1 MIKLEDM
8 SVEEF
13 LSKCKELIEK
23 DAYSLVSRKENEK
36 DPYKALIQ
44 LGWLVEDFIHFLLD
58 ELVPGDYFRG
68 PSDEK
73 DKNYPSGIIYEF
85 KKKINEDNYYI
96 KLKLKII
103 NSGKVIIFFHLDH

>member
-13 LSKCKELIEK
+13 LSKCKKLIEK
-23 DAYSLVSRKENEK
+23 EEYSLVSRKENEK
-36 DPYKALIQ
+36 DPYKTLIQ
-44 LGWLVEDFIHFLLD
+44 LGWLVEDFIQFLLG

-68 PSDEK
+68 PSDER
-73 DKNYPSGIIYEF
+73 DKNFPPGTIYEF

-103 NSGKVIIFFHLDH
+103 NPRRVIIFFHLDH